1 MNLTV
6 LIVQR
11 IGGAVGGYAAGNFSK
26 QVNLGT
32 IVSIVVGALGGGV
45 GGQIFFDARVEW
57 HRANRIC
64 LGLRRRQGVR
74 ATLFIGFLKS
84 KISA

>member
-6 LIVQR
+6 VIVQL
-11 IGGAVGGYAAGNFSK
+11 IGGTVGGYAAGNFSK

-45 GGQIFFDARVEW
+45 GSQI
-57 HRANRIC
+57 
-64 LGLRRRQGVR
+64 
-74 ATLFIGFLKS
+74 LFRWSG
-84 KISA
+84 